1 MNLKDRA
8 SLFLF
13 LRKTCQRQHS
23 LIGISGKLINGMD
36 TDIDNKNKAI
46 DKLYK
51 L

>member
-23 LIGISGKLINGMD
+23 LIGISGKLINGMV
-36 TDIDNKNKAI
+36 TDIDNKNKAS
-46 DKLYK
+46 DKL
-51 L
+51 